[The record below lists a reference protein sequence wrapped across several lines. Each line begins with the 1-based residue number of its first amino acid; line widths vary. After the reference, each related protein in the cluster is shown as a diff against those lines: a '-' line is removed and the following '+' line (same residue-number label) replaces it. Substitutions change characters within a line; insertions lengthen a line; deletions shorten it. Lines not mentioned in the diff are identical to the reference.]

1 MLQRKAYEHL
11 VKWKNTTDKKALL
24 ITGARQ
30 IGKTYY
36 KEICRRK
43 LFKLYRDKFHHKSR
57 CRKDIQRRFECRN
70 DTD

>member
-30 IGKTYY
+30 IGKTYIIRKFAEENY
-36 KEICRRK
+36 SNFIEII
-43 LFKLYRDKFHHKSR
+43 SSQ
-57 CRKDIQRRFECRN
+57 IPMPQRFS
-70 DTD
+70 TGI